1 MGKTSVD
8 ARRHIREWSAFFS
21 DLRGASAAAVE
32 EFIREHQK
40 QKYLRQSLQR
50 LVARGFVRK
59 HGNVFSAT
67 LLGFRLFHRSS
78 VRAKETETRWD
89 GKWRLISF
97 DVPVHEN
104 AARNRLRAFL
114 KEFNFFQLHKSV
126 WVCPN
131 ALADAFWKL
140 VVEYELDKYCKVM
153 VVEILE
159 GDADLK
165 RHFKIKE

>member
-1 MGKTSVD
+1 MGRTSVD

-21 DLRGASAAAVE
+21 DLGEVGTAAVE
-32 EFIREHQK
+32 EFIREHKK
-40 QKYLRQSLQR
+40 QKYLRQSLHR

-59 HGNVFSAT
+59 RGNSFSAT
-67 LLGFRLFHRSS
+67 LRGFRLFHRSS
-78 VRAKETETRWD
+78 VRAKETAARWD

-97 DVPVHEN
+97 DVPVREN
-104 AARNRLRAFL
+104 AARNQLRAFL
-114 KEFNFFQLHKSV
+114 KEFNFYQLHKSV

-131 ALADAFWKL
+131 ALADTFWKL
-140 VVEYELDKYCKVM
+140 MVEYELDKYCKAM